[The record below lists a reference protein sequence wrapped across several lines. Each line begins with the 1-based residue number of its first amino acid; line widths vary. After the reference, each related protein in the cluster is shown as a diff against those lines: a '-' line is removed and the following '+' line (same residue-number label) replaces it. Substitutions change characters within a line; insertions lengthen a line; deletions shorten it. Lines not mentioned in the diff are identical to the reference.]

1 MHLFNYIL
9 GNLIIMRYMFNISYN
24 ITDHIIQKYQL
35 NPLKFDRFFECIY
48 SSFHA
53 GISTML
59 CSISIKRPLF
69 AINEI
74 WDYGSS
80 INVYDN
86 QLQYFIS
93 SFSFSYFLIDLLYCL
108 YRKKYVFVLHHVAA
122 LNLLLI
128 TFMNFYNHANKG
140 VYTVYYLFLLESNTI
155 LLNIGYLLKE
165 LQLHYSITC
174 TSWIIHLLL
183 FSLFRLIMIPRL
195 TLIYYMNEGFNGASI
210 FEIPNLILIMSG
222 STYWAYRQTK
232 GIHKLLKENN
242 IIN

>member
-1 MHLFNYIL
+1 MNLFNYIL
-9 GNLIIMRYMFNISYN
+9 GNLLIIRFMFNVSYG
-24 ITDHIIQKYQL
+24 ITEYIMKKFQL

-53 GISTML
+53 AICTIL

-74 WDYGSS
+74 WDYGSTIQIS
-80 INVYDN
+80 DN
-86 QLQYFIS
+86 QLQYFIT
-93 SFSFSYFLIDLLYCL
+93 SFSFNYFLVDLLYCL
-108 YRKKYVFVLHHVAA
+108 YRKKYVFVLHHIAA
-122 LNLLLI
+122 LNLLFI
-128 TFMNFYNHANKG
+128 TFMNFCNNANKG

-195 TLIYYMNEGFNGASI
+195 TVIYYMNEGFNRTSI
-210 FEIPNLILIMSG
+210 FEIPNLILIMMG
-222 STYWAYRQTK
+222 STYWAYKQTK

-242 IIN
+242 IV

>member
-1 MHLFNYIL
+1 MNLFNYIL
-9 GNLIIMRYMFNISYN
+9 GNLLIIRFMFNVSYG
-24 ITDHIIQKYQL
+24 ITEYITKKYQL

-53 GISTML
+53 AICTIL

-74 WDYGSS
+74 WDYRSTIQIS
-80 INVYDN
+80 DN
-86 QLQYFIS
+86 QLQYFIT
-93 SFSFSYFLIDLLYCL
+93 SFSFNYFLVDLLYCL
-108 YRKKYVFVLHHVAA
+108 YRKKYVFVLHHIAA
-122 LNLLLI
+122 LNLLFI
-128 TFMNFYNHANKG
+128 TFMNFLNHANKG

-195 TLIYYMNEGFNGASI
+195 TVIYYMNEGFNATSI
-210 FEIPNLILIMSG
+210 FEIPNLILIMMG
-222 STYWAYRQTK
+222 STYWAYKQTR
-232 GIHKLLKENN
+232 GIHKLLKENS
-242 IIN
+242 II